1 MRVTSNCQ
9 NAHLT
14 LAEAVSSAP
23 SAYKEGCC
31 HLAMM
36 ANLVV
41 LLHFLSFKVLQEEH
55 SDPGF
60 GYCKP
65 L

>member
-23 SAYKEGCC
+23 SAYKEELRHDDTLETKGDTD
-31 HLAMM
+31 LKM
-36 ANLVV
+36 
-41 LLHFLSFKVLQEEH
+41 KR
-55 SDPGF
+55 PIG
-60 GYCKP
+60 P
-65 L
+65 